1 MAESPYRH
9 LTCSTQQG
17 VLVVVLTATQ
27 MTGDQLADE
36 MRQELIA
43 AVADNNAARVV
54 LDFQNVKYL
63 GSAGFR
69 PLLSLYRKLRDAGG
83 RMVFC
88 NLSPEVAE
96 VFLITR
102 LITTSRS
109 STAPFEQAPD
119 LATALARVKEDEAPK
134 GS

>member
-1 MAESPYRH
+1 MAETPYQH
-9 LTCSTQQG
+9 LTCRTEQG

-36 MRQELIA
+36 MRQELIG
-43 AVADNNAARVV
+43 AVTEHNATRLV
-54 LDFQNVKYL
+54 LDFQNVRYL

-69 PLLSLYRKLRDAGG
+69 PLLSLYRKLRDASG

-88 NLSPEVAE
+88 NLSPDVAE

-119 LATALARVKEDEAPK
+119 LPTALARVQEAEAPK
-134 GS
+134 